1 MKAMT
6 PFKTL
11 LGLYAARIRRQPG
24 IAAALAGLSWPLLAL
39 LSPAVGVQIQANGA
53 GGGSGG
59 NDANGLGGPTA
70 TSVGAMPGDALLQYT
85 LTAVNNGT
93 QSLSTLIV
101 NDTTP
106 AFTTFLLAA
115 CPGALPAG
123 ITACSVSTQPAIGAQ
138 GGLQWTFTGSLAS
151 SAQLAVTY
159 RVKVDQ

>member
-1 MKAMT
+1 MRAMT

-11 LGLYAARIRRQPG
+11 LGRCAGRIRRRPG

-70 TSVGAMPGDALLQYT
+70 TSVGAMPGDALQYT

-123 ITACSVSTQPAIGAQ
+123 ITACSASTQPTLGAQ